1 MATSMEEDQPAAAAS
16 AAAAAKADS
25 AIDLPCAPLAA
36 RVRSSSRWPLPLSLS
51 LALARLPWQPDL
63 RRGRAR
69 RWIEKYRPS
78 VMADVVGNEDTVS
91 RLRVIARDGNMP
103 NVIIAGPPG
112 TGKTTSILCLARALL
127 ADQFKEG
134 VLELNASDD
143 RGIDVVRNKIKM
155 FAQKKLTLPPGR
167 HKIIIL
173 DEVDSMTTAAQQ
185 ALRRTM
191 ELYSTTTRFALAAN
205 QSAKIIEPIQS
216 RCAVLRYT
224 KLSDQQVLRR
234 LLEVCQGESVNRAD
248 GGLEAILFTAEGD
261 MRQAINNLQATH
273 SGYGLVDRE
282 NVFKVCDQPHPVLVT
297 TILTAC
303 RDSDLRTATTA
314 MHELWNT
321 GYSAQD
327 IIQTVF
333 RLCKV
338 IDMPEYHKMEFMK
351 EIGFT
356 HMRISEGLSSLCQL
370 TGLLGKLCRAA
381 KLAE

>member
-1 MATSMEEDQPAAAAS
+1 MVVIALVMTSMEVEEPAAAAS
-16 AAAAAKADS
+16 GKADS
-25 AIDLPCAPLAA
+25 AIDLPCA
-36 RVRSSSRWPLPLSLS
+36 S
-51 LALARLPWQPDL
+51 LARAVSIQQ
-63 RRGRAR
+63 RRGRPRSLTLTCAMPH

-224 KLSDQQVLRR
+224 KLSDQQVLQR
-234 LLEVCQGESVNRAD
+234 LLEVCDGENVNRND
-248 GGLEAILFTAEGD
+248 DGLEAILFTAEGD

-303 RDSDLRTATTA
+303 RDSDLRKATTA

-370 TGLLGKLCRAA
+370 TGLLGKLCRVA